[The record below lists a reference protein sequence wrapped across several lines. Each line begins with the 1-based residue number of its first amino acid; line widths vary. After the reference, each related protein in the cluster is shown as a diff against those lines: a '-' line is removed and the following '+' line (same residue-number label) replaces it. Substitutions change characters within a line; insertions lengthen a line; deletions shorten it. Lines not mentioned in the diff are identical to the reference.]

1 MPHLSPHRP
10 RDPSLLLPF
19 PLPLP
24 SPFSPPPPNPPRLSY
39 FTVKIVECSS
49 TVREREREI
58 EKERERAPRDGLR
71 PFVQFH
77 AKKMVEARPWI
88 LTAASLL
95 RLSNLSSERTSNHD
109 L

>member
-24 SPFSPPPPNPPRLSY
+24 SPSLPPNPPRLSY

-49 TVREREREI
+49 TVRERERDR
-58 EKERERAPRDGLR
+58 ERERAPRDGLR

>member
-24 SPFSPPPPNPPRLSY
+24 SPSLPPNPSRLSY

-49 TVREREREI
+49 TVRERERDR
-58 EKERERAPRDGLR
+58 ERERASASRWFAAVRAVSREENGRSTPMDSNRR
-71 PFVQFH
+71 FVVAPLESFLG
-77 AKKMVEARPWI
+77 K
-88 LTAASLL
+88 
-95 RLSNLSSERTSNHD
+95 NF
-109 L
+109 